1 MNKPIRT
8 MSIFCLLLFMALA
21 GNATYLQF
29 VRAGELNDDAL
40 NQRVFIDAFSRER
53 GAILAGR
60 VSVAE
65 SKPSDDQY
73 KFQRVYPRPFL
84 YAHITGWFSYFSQ
97 SGMELAENDVLSGD
111 DESLFID
118 RLIDVALNGEPKGGS
133 VVLTI
138 NPAAQKAAL
147 EGLTALGPNTPG
159 AVVAL
164 EPSTGRI
171 LALVSTPTFDPNRLA
186 SHDLSE
192 VAAADRE
199 LNTRDDEPKLNR
211 AISTTLPPG
220 STFKLVTAAAA
231 LESGNYTAD
240 GLVPGGPTYQLPL
253 SSDVIGN
260 GGRSCGTDKIPFVQ
274 ALEQSCNTTFLA
286 LADELGNDRM
296 REMAERFGFN
306 STSLED
312 LPGEASSDY
321 PADMD
326 EPQTALSGM
335 GQSSVTASPLQ
346 MAMVMSAIANN
357 GTLMRPHIVRERRSP
372 DFDSLGEEEVEVL
385 SEVMSSQTARD
396 LQSMLVS
403 VVRNGTGAYA
413 AIPGINVGGKTG
425 TAEPGR
431 DDLPNYA
438 WFVSLAPAEDAR
450 VAVAGMIQNANVPH
464 DQVAGGR
471 LAGPIAKE
479 VMEAVLGL

>member
-8 MSIFCLLLFMALA
+8 MAIFCLLLFLALA

-29 VRAGELNDDAL
+29 VRAGELNDDSR
-40 NQRVFIDAFSRER
+40 NTRVFIDAFSRER

-65 SKPSDDQY
+65 STPSDDEY

-84 YAHITGWFSYFSQ
+84 YAHVTGWFSYFSQ
-97 SGMELAENDVLSGD
+97 SGIELAENDVLSGE
-111 DESLFID
+111 DESLFVD

-138 NPAAQKAAL
+138 DPNAQLAAL
-147 EGLTALGPNTPG
+147 QGLQALGPRTQG

-164 EPSTGRI
+164 EPATGRI
-171 LALVSTPTFDPNRLA
+171 LAMVSTPTFDPNRLA
-186 SHDLSE
+186 SHDLSA
-192 VAAADRE
+192 VSQADQE
-199 LNTRDDEPKLNR
+199 LNAREDEPKLNR

-240 GLVPGGPTYQLPL
+240 GTVPGGATYRLPQ
-253 SSDVIGN
+253 SSTVIGN
-260 GGRSCGTDKIPFVQ
+260 GGRDCGSDQIPFVQ

-286 LADELGNDRM
+286 LADELGNERM
-296 REMAERFGFN
+296 MEMAERFGFN

-312 LPGEASSDY
+312 LPGERASDY
-321 PADMD
+321 PVMD
-326 EPQTALSGM
+326 EPQTAMSGM

-346 MAMVMSAIANN
+346 MAMVVAAIANN

-372 DFDSLGEEEVEVL
+372 DFDSLGDEEVEEL
-385 SEVMSSQTARD
+385 SDVMSAQTARD
-396 LQSMLVS
+396 LQSMLVA
-403 VVRNGTGAYA
+403 VVQNGTGANA
-413 AIPGINVGGKTG
+413 AIPGVEVAGKTG

-438 WFVSLAPAEDAR
+438 WFVSFAPASNAQ
-450 VAVAGMIQNANVPH
+450 VAVAVMLQNANVPN

-471 LAGPIAKE
+471 LAGPIAKA
-479 VMEAVLGL
+479 VMEAVLNS